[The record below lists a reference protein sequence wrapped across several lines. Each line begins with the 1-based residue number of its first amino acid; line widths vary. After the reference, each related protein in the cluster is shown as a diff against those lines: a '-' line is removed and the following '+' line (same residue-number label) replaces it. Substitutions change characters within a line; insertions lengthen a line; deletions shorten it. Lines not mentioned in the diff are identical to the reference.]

1 MQSKIRQ
8 RSKDFDAAVFAPF
21 FGATGAFFVAGFGN
35 ALAAGEAAA
44 FLSDEEAAVF
54 LIALV
59 LGAGAAFSLFLGSAF
74 FAFAVALVAAF
85 AFAMLTYD

>member
-1 MQSKIRQ
+1 MQSKIRH
-8 RSKDFDAAVFAPF
+8 RSRDFDAAIFAPF

-44 FLSDEEAAVF
+44 FLSDEEEAVF

-74 FAFAVALVAAF
+74 LALVVALGAAF
-85 AFAMLTYD
+85 AFAMLTFD